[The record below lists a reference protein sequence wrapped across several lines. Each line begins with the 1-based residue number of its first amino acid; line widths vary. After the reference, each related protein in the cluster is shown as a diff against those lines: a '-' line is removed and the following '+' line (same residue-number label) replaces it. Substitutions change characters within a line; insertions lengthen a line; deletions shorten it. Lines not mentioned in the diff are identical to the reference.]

1 MRRYAWTITA
11 IVVLA
16 VISGLTLG
24 FQTINLGGFDRGG
37 DTPLGLTLGLD
48 LQGGSHLVYRANLT
62 DQATGE
68 PIPPTDEQMESLRS
82 IVERRANSTGLGEPI
97 IQRLGDD
104 RLLIQLPGVEDPGR
118 TKSIIGETARLEFKH
133 RSFRVPKVLNFT
145 STDVVSARVGE
156 FPTLTSTA
164 TSTSAT
170 STDATGTEPTP
181 EEQATSTPTASESA
195 TSTLGGAETATS
207 TSATSTEA
215 VNTSTPYLLVTFTDA
230 AAAEFQTL
238 STDLFNTALE
248 FSNGLRLYPDQ
259 LTMTIRGRE
268 EGKAFR
274 TLTPFS
280 LFITQV
286 GDTNTWA
293 IPLVGFD
300 GQALAATVTE
310 AEELF
315 GGDVELA
322 FSAVTGQ
329 VDENIGLSGDD
340 LARAYAGTHSAT
352 GQPIVNL
359 EFNGEGARKFGDLT
373 ARIVG
378 TEDRIAIFLDE
389 DELIAPV
396 VSSVITG
403 GTAFIQGADFT
414 PQRVRDIASLLE
426 AGRLPIP
433 VELIQERQVDA
444 ILGADSL
451 EKSVIAGLVG
461 LGLVVIF
468 MVTYYKVPGIVA
480 SAALVFYTALNL
492 AMFKLIPVTLT
503 LSGVAASIMA
513 IGMAVDAN
521 ILVFER
527 LKEELRAGRTLQS
540 SINIGFNRAWLAIRD
555 SHVATLIS
563 CVILFWFAD
572 TLGTTVVK
580 GFAATLAIGTIINLF
595 TALTVSRVLLRAV
608 TATRLGR
615 SLEVFAPLGTGLKES
630 QQPGAAAQRRS

>member
-1 MRRYAWTITA
+1 VRRYAWTITA

-62 DQATGE
+62 DPATGE
-68 PIPPTDEQMESLRS
+68 PIPPTTDQMDSLQA

-104 RLLIQLPGVEDPGR
+104 RLLIQLPGVDDPGR
-118 TKSIIGETARLEFKH
+118 AKSIIGETARLEFKH
-133 RSFRVPKVLNFT
+133 RTFRVPRTLNVT
-145 STDVVSARVGE
+145 STDVVSARIGE

-164 TSTSAT
+164 ETSTAAT
-170 STDATGTEPTP
+170 STEPTP
-181 EEQATSTPTASESA
+181 EEQATPTPTVSESVTSTLEGAESA
-195 TSTLGGAETATS
+195 TSTA
-207 TSATSTEA
+207 ATSTEA
-215 VNTSTPYLLVTFTDA
+215 VNTSTPYLLVEFTDA
-230 AAAEFQTL
+230 AVAEFQVL
-238 STDLFNTALE
+238 ANDLFNTALE
-248 FSNGLRLYPDQ
+248 SSNGQRLFPDQ
-259 LTMTIRGRE
+259 LTMTIRGME

-280 LFITQV
+280 IFITQV

-300 GQALAATVTE
+300 GQPLASTVTE
-310 AEELF
+310 AQELF
-315 GGDVELA
+315 GNDIELA

-329 VDENIGLSGDD
+329 VDEEIGLSGDD

-359 EFNGEGARKFGDLT
+359 EFNSEGARKFGDLT

-378 TEDRIAIFLDE
+378 TEDRIAIFLDQE
-389 DELIAPV
+389 ELIAPV

-461 LGLVVIF
+461 LGLVILF
-468 MVTYYKVPGIVA
+468 MVVYYRVPGIVA
-480 SAALVFYTALNL
+480 AVALVFYTALNL

-503 LSGVAASIMA
+503 LSGVAAAIMA

-527 LKEELRAGRTLQS
+527 VKEELRAGRTLQS

-563 CVILFWFAD
+563 CAILFWFAD

-580 GFAATLAIGTIINLF
+580 GFAATLAIGTLINLF

-615 SLEVFAPLGTGLKES
+615 SVGVFAPLGSELKSS
-630 QQPGAAAQRRS
+630 QQPQPPGTATQQRS